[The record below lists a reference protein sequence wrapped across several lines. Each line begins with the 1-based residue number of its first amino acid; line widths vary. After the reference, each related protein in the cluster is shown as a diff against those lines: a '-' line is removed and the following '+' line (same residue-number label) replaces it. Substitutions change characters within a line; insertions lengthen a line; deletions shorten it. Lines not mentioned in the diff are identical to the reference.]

1 MFEEERGE
9 LVAQLVAA
17 SGCSC
22 DDAEALLVAHD
33 WNLNAAIAHALGAD
47 AAAQGDLERAA
58 GRSNAHVQEQ
68 LDRDIAAALAA
79 SSSAIGGTHGRR
91 DAVEEQKQLYMLQQ
105 QERKSEAE
113 WLHRQS
119 LREAEFWQSKDAAKK
134 ALGAQEEGQ
143 TFNKSTTASPLP
155 DNVKDFLQAAGLQQF
170 LENFAAHGYD
180 EMDIIR
186 LMGNAE
192 MEEVGLK
199 GGHKLKLRE
208 ALRQTGTGSGS
219 TAAAAPAAA
228 AAAAAAA
235 ATAEDA
241 HRISVPM
248 SMADPSSASATRGLT
263 PAVAPT
269 AVGRGAEAAAP
280 PSAEQTPSL
289 GAWPEDAAG
298 NRLGEGS
305 QSKSSAAT
313 ACGTA
318 NSSSGLQ
325 SMLRG
330 QGRGK
335 PQQRRYIK
343 DGKIMYMDE

>member
-1 MFEEERGE
+1 
-9 LVAQLVAA
+9 
-17 SGCSC
+17 
-22 DDAEALLVAHD
+22 
-33 WNLNAAIAHALGAD
+33 
-47 AAAQGDLERAA
+47 LERAA

-219 TAAAAPAAA
+219 TAAAA
-228 AAAAAAA
+228 AAAAA